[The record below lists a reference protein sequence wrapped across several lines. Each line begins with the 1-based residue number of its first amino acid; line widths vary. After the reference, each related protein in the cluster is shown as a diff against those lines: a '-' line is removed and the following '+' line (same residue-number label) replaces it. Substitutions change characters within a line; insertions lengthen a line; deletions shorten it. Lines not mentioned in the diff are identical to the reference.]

1 MNSMYAIFFAALLAV
16 ALAVA
21 NIFLKLAAGGGQ
33 QSALELYTNNI
44 GKISIALFFYFGVFL
59 VYPLL
64 LKHFPLN
71 VIFPIYT
78 GLTILFVTIAGVLMF
93 EEKFALHQL
102 VGVGLLI
109 AGIVLISW
117 TKSAIL

>member
-1 MNSMYAIFFAALLAV
+1 MNSLYAIFFAALLAI

-21 NIFLKLAAGGGQ
+21 NIFLKLAASGEQ
-33 QSALELYTNNI
+33 QSAIELYTNNV

-71 VIFPIYT
+71 VIFPVYT
-78 GLTILFVTIAGVLMF
+78 GLTILFVTFAGILMF
-93 EEKFALHQL
+93 EEKFAFHQL
-102 VGVGLLI
+102 LGVGLLI
-109 AGIVLISW
+109 AGIILISW
-117 TKSAIL
+117 TKSSTT